1 MNENMETM
9 FTEEDYRLIEREFAG
24 LRESSRKRCADEEQF
39 QLVLKAFEFAN
50 EAHKGVRRRS
60 GEPYILHPIAVAKI
74 VVDEIGLGCK
84 SICAALLHD
93 VVEDTDFTVEDIQ
106 RLFGDKIASLVD
118 GLTKIKTAL
127 DNDNKNKNQ
136 TNRVS
141 LQAENFRRILVTLND
156 DVRIVLI
163 KLADRLHNVRTIQFM
178 PEYKRDKILSETMY
192 LFIPLAHRLGL
203 YSIKSE
209 MENIWLKYREP
220 VAYNS
225 IERQLGKIMEE
236 RGSLIDNFIEPIRAE
251 LDKAGYKYTLL
262 KRLKTPYSIWKKMT
276 TKNIPFEQIYDIY
289 AIRIIFESKPGY
301 TEREQ
306 CWYIFSMITGLY
318 KYKPDRTRDWVDK
331 PKANG
336 YEALHLT
343 VMSNGGSWVE
353 VQIRSERMNA
363 IAERGIAAHWL
374 YKDTEGSNGNNEIEH
389 WLQQV
394 REILENPSIDA
405 MQFLDEFHQEL
416 VTSSIYVFTP
426 KGESKSLA
434 KGATALDF
442 AYSIHTEVGN
452 HAIAAKVNQ
461 RLVPLSQVLTNG
473 DQVEI
478 ITSESGRPKREWLDF
493 LQTGRAKTIVMDFL
507 KADKKNSIKEG
518 MAILDRKLDERNIS
532 ERTRVIKKL
541 IDYYK
546 ISSGKDEL
554 YNKIGIGVIDLNDLD
569 KALKTNAER
578 RSVQMWG
585 VKLLSPFR
593 NGTINK
599 KNEFLLQED
608 IDQGTISFNIAE
620 CCSPIPGDSVVAFIE
635 DDGTVTIHKKSCP
648 VAGNL
653 ASTEGHR
660 IVSAKWSKHFMMSYL
675 ARISLEGIDRIGVLS
690 DLTRVISLVL
700 GVNMRK
706 LHIETHDEIFE
717 GFIDLYVHNTDDL
730 DKLIKALSKVKGI
743 ERVKRVDIN

>member
-1 MNENMETM
+1 M
-9 FTEEDYRLIEREFAG
+9 FTEEDYKLIDREFEG
-24 LRESSRKRCADEEQF
+24 LKASSRKRCATDEQYE
-39 QLVLKAFEFAN
+39 LVLKAFEFAN

-60 GEPYILHPIAVAKI
+60 GEPYILHPISVAKI

-93 VVEDTDFTVEDIQ
+93 VVEDTEFTVEDIQ

-127 DNDNKNKNQ
+127 DNDNKNKKQ
-136 TNRVS
+136 ENRVS

-220 VAYNS
+220 SAYAA
-225 IERQLGKIMEE
+225 IERQLGDVMAS
-236 RGSLIDNFIEPIRAE
+236 RGALIDDFIAPIRQE
-251 LDKAGYKYTLL
+251 LDKAGFRYTIL

-276 TKNIPFEQIYDIY
+276 TKNIPFEQIYDLY
-289 AIRIIFESKPGY
+289 AVRIIFEVRPGY
-301 TEREQ
+301 NEREQ

-331 PKANG
+331 PKSNG

-343 VMSNGGSWVE
+343 AMSHGGSWVE

-374 YKDTEGSNGNNEIEH
+374 YKDAEGGGDNEVEL
-389 WLQQV
+389 WLQKV
-394 REILENPSIDA
+394 REILENPDIDA

-426 KGESKSLA
+426 QGESKSLP
-434 KGATALDF
+434 KGSTALDF
-442 AYSIHTEVGN
+442 AYNIHSEVGN

-461 RLVPLSQVLTNG
+461 RLVPLSQTLTNG

-493 LQTGRAKTIVMDFL
+493 LKSSRAKGQVMDFL
-507 KADKKNSIKEG
+507 KSDKKNSIREG
-518 MAILDRKLDERNIS
+518 MGILDRKLDERGIS
-532 ERTRVIKKL
+532 ERSRVLKKL
-541 IDYYK
+541 IAYYG
-546 ISSGKDEL
+546 ISGGKDEL
-554 YNKIGIGVIDLNDLD
+554 YNKIGVGVIDLSDLD
-569 KALKTNAER
+569 KALRTNAER

-585 VKLLSPFR
+585 VRLLNPLR
-593 NGTINK
+593 TGGNIDK
-599 KNEFLLQED
+599 KSEFLLQED

-620 CCSPIPGDSVVAFIE
+620 CCSPIPGDSVVAFIG
-635 DDGTVTIHKKSCP
+635 DDDTVTIHKKSCP
-648 VAGNL
+648 VAAEL
-653 ASTEGHR
+653 ASTQGDR
-660 IVSAKWSKHFMMSYL
+660 IVPAKWSKHFMMSYL
-675 ARISLEGIDRIGVLS
+675 ARISLEGIDRVGVLNE
-690 DLTRVISLVL
+690 LTRVISLVL

-717 GFIDLYVHNTDDL
+717 GYIDLYVHNTDDL
-730 DKLIKALSKVKGI
+730 DKLIRTLSGVRGI
-743 ERVKRVDIN
+743 ERVKRVEIS

>member
-1 MNENMETM
+1 M
-9 FTEEDYRLIEREFAG
+9 FTEEDFKLIEREFEG
-24 LRESSRKRCADEEQF
+24 LRISSRDRCADEEQY

-93 VVEDTDFTVEDIQ
+93 VVEDTEFTVEDIR

-127 DNDNKNKNQ
+127 DNDNMNKNSSSQ
-136 TNRVS
+136 S
-141 LQAENFRRILVTLND
+141 LQAENFRRILITLND

-178 PEYKRDKILSETMY
+178 PEYKRDKILSETMF

-220 VAYNS
+220 AAYAAIEKQLARTMDERAQS
-225 IERQLGKIMEE
+225 IEE
-236 RGSLIDNFIEPIRAE
+236 FIAPIRAE
-251 LDKAGYKYTLL
+251 LDKAGYSYTLL
-262 KRLKTPYSIWKKMT
+262 KRLKTPYSIWKKMN
-276 TKNIPFEQIYDIY
+276 TKNIPFEQIFDIY
-289 AIRIIFESKPGY
+289 AVRIIFDLKPDH

-306 CWYIFSMITGLY
+306 CWHIFTLITGLY

-343 VMSNGGSWVE
+343 VMGNGGNWVE
-353 VQIRSERMNA
+353 VQIRSQRMNA
-363 IAERGIAAHWL
+363 IAERGIAAHWR
-374 YKDTEGSNGNNEIEH
+374 YKDAGITEDSGSEIDR

-394 REILENPSIDA
+394 SEILENPDIDA
-405 MQFLDEFHQEL
+405 MRFLDEFHQEL
-416 VTSSIYVFTP
+416 VTTVIYVFTP
-426 KGESKSLA
+426 QGESKSLA

-442 AYSIHTEVGN
+442 AYSIHTEVGD

-461 RLVPLSQVLTNG
+461 KLVPLSQVLASG

-478 ITSESGRPKREWLDF
+478 ITSENAHPKREWMNF
-493 LQTGRAKTIVMDFL
+493 LQTTRAKNQVMDYL

-518 MAILDRKLDERNIS
+518 MDILDKMLDQRGIS
-532 ERTRVIKKL
+532 ERSRVIKKL
-541 IDYYK
+541 IDYYG
-546 ISSGKDEL
+546 IAGGKDEF
-554 YNKIGIGVIDLNDLD
+554 YNKIGVGVIDLSDLD
-569 KALKTNAER
+569 KALRTNAQR
-578 RSVQMWG
+578 RNVQMWG
-585 VKLLSPFR
+585 VKLLNPLR
-593 NGTINK
+593 NIGHIDK
-599 KNEFLLQED
+599 KSEFLLQED

-635 DDGTVTIHKKSCP
+635 SDGTVTIHKKSCP
-648 VAGNL
+648 IANNL
-653 ASTEGHR
+653 ASKEGHR

-675 ARISLEGIDRIGVLS
+675 ARISLEGIDRVGVLS
-690 DLTRVISLVL
+690 ELTRVISLVL

-717 GFIDLYVHNTDDL
+717 GFIDLYVHSTDDL
-730 DKLIKALSKVKGI
+730 DKLIKALSKIKGI
-743 ERVKRVDIN
+743 ESVKRVELN

>member
-1 MNENMETM
+1 M
-9 FTEEDYRLIEREFAG
+9 FTEEDYKLIEREFAG
-24 LRESSRKRCADEEQF
+24 LRESSLRRCTDDGQYE
-39 QLVLKAFEFAN
+39 LVLKAFEFAN

-106 RLFGDKIASLVD
+106 RLFGDKIASLVE

-127 DNDNKNKNQ
+127 DNDNKNKSQSNH
-136 TNRVS
+136 RS

-209 MENIWLKYREP
+209 MENIWLKFREP
-220 VAYNS
+220 AAYAS
-225 IERQLGKIMEE
+225 IEQQLGKIMVDRE
-236 RGSLIDNFIEPIRAE
+236 SLIDVFCEPIKAE
-251 LDKAGYKYTLL
+251 LDKVGYKYQIL

-276 TKNIPFEQIYDIY
+276 SKNIPFEQIYDIY
-289 AIRIIFESKPGY
+289 AVRIIFEPNTEF

-306 CWYIFSMITGLY
+306 CWYIFSMITGIY

-343 VMSNGGSWVE
+343 VMGNGGNWVE
-353 VQIRSERMNA
+353 VQIRSRRMND
-363 IAERGIAAHWL
+363 IAERGIAAHWK
-374 YKDTEGSNGNNEIEH
+374 YKDAGVTNDSGSEIDR
-389 WLQQV
+389 WLMQV
-394 REILENPSIDA
+394 SEILENPDVDA
-405 MQFLDEFHQEL
+405 MTFLDEFHQEL

-442 AYSIHTEVGN
+442 AYSIHTHIGN

-461 RLVPLSQVLTNG
+461 RLVPLSQVLSNG

-478 ITSESGRPKREWLDF
+478 ITSESGKPKREWLEF
-493 LQTGRAKTIVMDFL
+493 LQTGRAKTQVMDYL
-507 KADKKNSIKEG
+507 KTDVKNSIKEG
-518 MAILDRKLDERNIS
+518 MEILDRKLDERNIT
-532 ERTRVIKKL
+532 ERSRVIKKL

-546 ISSGKDEL
+546 TPGGKDDL
-554 YNKIGIGVIDLNDLD
+554 YNRIGIGVIDLSDLD
-569 KALKTNAER
+569 KALRTNAER

-585 VKLLSPFR
+585 VKLLNPLR
-593 NGTINK
+593 NGSIDK
-599 KNEFLLQED
+599 KNEFLLQEN

-648 VAGNL
+648 KANDL
-653 ASTEGHR
+653 ASKEGHR

-675 ARISLEGIDRIGVLS
+675 ARISLEGIDRVGVLS

-730 DKLIKALSKVKGI
+730 DKLIKAISKVKGI
-743 ERVKRVDIN
+743 ERVKRVELS

>member
-1 MNENMETM
+1 M
-9 FTEEDYRLIEREFAG
+9 FTEEDYKLIEREFEG
-24 LRESSRKRCADEEQF
+24 LRESSRKRCADDEQYE
-39 QLVLKAFEFAN
+39 LVLKAFEFAN

-93 VVEDTDFTVEDIQ
+93 VVEDTDFTVEDIE

-127 DNDNKNKNQ
+127 DNDNKNKTQ
-136 TNRVS
+136 ANRVS

-156 DVRIVLI
+156 DVRIVII

-178 PEYKRDKILSETMY
+178 PDYKRDKILSETMY

-220 VAYNS
+220 AAYAA
-225 IERQLGKIMEE
+225 IENQLGRIISD
-236 RGSLIDNFIEPIRAE
+236 RGTLIDDFIAPIRTE
-251 LDKAGYKYTLL
+251 LDKAGYKYTIL
-262 KRLKTPYSIWKKMT
+262 KRLKTPYSIWKKMAA
-276 TKNIPFEQIYDIY
+276 KNIPFEQIFDIY
-289 AIRIIFESKPGY
+289 AVRIIFTPKSGPS
-301 TEREQ
+301 EREQ
-306 CWYIFSMITGLY
+306 CWSIFSMITGLY
-318 KYKPDRTRDWVDK
+318 SYKPDRTRDWLDK

-343 VMSNGGSWVE
+343 VMGNGGNWVE

-374 YKDTEGSNGNNEIEH
+374 YKDAGIEQGDSEIDL

-394 REILENPSIDA
+394 RDILENPDIDA
-405 MQFLDEFHQEL
+405 MRFLDEFHQEL
-416 VTSSIYVFTP
+416 VTTSIYVFTP

-442 AYSIHTEVGN
+442 AYSIHTEIGN

-461 RLVPLSQVLTNG
+461 RLVPLSHVLTNG

-478 ITSESGRPKREWLDF
+478 ITSENARPKREWLDF
-493 LQTGRAKTIVMDFL
+493 IKSSRAKNMVMDAL
-507 KADKKNSIKEG
+507 KSDKKNSIKEG
-518 MAILDRKLDERNIS
+518 MEILDKKLDERNIT
-532 ERTRVIKKL
+532 ERTRVLKKL
-541 IDYYK
+541 IDYYD
-546 ISSGKDEL
+546 ISGGKDEL
-554 YNKIGIGVIDLNDLD
+554 YNKIGVGVIDLSDLD
-569 KALKTNAER
+569 KALRTNAIR
-578 RSVQMWG
+578 RNVQMWG
-585 VKLLSPFR
+585 VKLLNPLR
-593 NGTINK
+593 NGPIDK
-599 KNEFLLQED
+599 KTEFLLKED
-608 IDQGTISFNIAE
+608 IDEGTISFNIAE

-653 ASTEGHR
+653 ASKEGYR

-675 ARISLEGIDRIGVLS
+675 ARISLEGIDRVGVLS

-700 GVNMRK
+700 GVNMRQ

-730 DKLIKALSKVKGI
+730 DKLIRSLQKVKGI
-743 ERVKRVDIN
+743 ERVKRVENQKS

>member
-1 MNENMETM
+1 M
-9 FTEEDYRLIEREFAG
+9 
-24 LRESSRKRCADEEQF
+24 
-39 QLVLKAFEFAN
+39 
-50 EAHKGVRRRS
+50 
-60 GEPYILHPIAVAKI
+60 
-74 VVDEIGLGCK
+74 
-84 SICAALLHD
+84 
-93 VVEDTDFTVEDIQ
+93 
-106 RLFGDKIASLVD
+106 D

-127 DNDNKNKNQ
+127 DNDIKNKGQ
-136 TNRVS
+136 AARVS

-178 PEYKRDKILSETMY
+178 PEYKRDKILSETMF

-209 MENIWLKYREP
+209 RQHMWFKYREP
-220 VAYNS
+220 AAYAS
-225 IERQLGKIMEE
+225 IEQQLNRIMEE
-236 RGSLIDNFIEPIRAE
+236 RGMQIDTFIDPIRQE
-251 LDKAGYKYTLL
+251 LDNAGYKYTIL
-262 KRLKTPYSIWKKMT
+262 KRLKTPYSIWKKMNS
-276 TKNIPFEQIYDIY
+276 KNIPFEQIYDIY
-289 AIRIIFESKPGY
+289 AVRIIFEPRTDF

-306 CWYIFSMITGLY
+306 CWYIFSVITGLY
-318 KYKPDRTRDWVDK
+318 QYKPDRTRDWVDK

-343 VMSNGGSWVE
+343 VMSHTGNWVE
-353 VQIRSERMNA
+353 VQIRSHRMNA

-374 YKDTEGSNGNNEIEH
+374 YKDAEGGSGDNEIEL

-394 REILENPSIDA
+394 REILENPDIDA

-426 KGESKSLA
+426 MGESKNLA

-442 AYSIHTEVGN
+442 AYSIHTQVGN

-478 ITSESGRPKREWLDF
+478 ITSESGKPKREWLNF
-493 LQTGRAKTIVMDFL
+493 LQTNRAKNLVMDFL
-507 KADKKNSIKEG
+507 KSDKKNSIKEG
-518 MAILDRKLDERNIS
+518 MAILDRELDARGIS
-532 ERTRVIKKL
+532 ERSRVIKKL

-546 ISSGKDEL
+546 LASGKDEL
-554 YNKIGIGVIDLNDLD
+554 YNKIGIGVIDLSDLD

-585 VKLLSPFR
+585 VKLLSPLR
-593 NGTINK
+593 NSSINK

-653 ASTEGHR
+653 ASKEGHR

-675 ARISLEGIDRIGVLS
+675 ARISLEGIDRVGVLS

-717 GFIDLYVHNTDDL
+717 GQIDLYVHSTDDL
-730 DKLIKALSKVKGI
+730 DRLIAALSKVKGI

>member
-1 MNENMETM
+1 M
-9 FTEEDYRLIEREFAG
+9 FTEEDYKLIEREFEG
-24 LRESSRKRCADEEQF
+24 LRVSSRKRCADDAQY

-60 GEPYILHPIAVAKI
+60 GEPYILHPISVAKI

-93 VVEDTDFTVEDIQ
+93 VVEDTDFTVDDIQ

-136 TNRVS
+136 EGAARVS

-220 VAYNS
+220 HAYAA
-225 IERQLGKIMEE
+225 IEQQLSDVMAE
-236 RGSLIDNFIEPIRAE
+236 RGALIDEFIAPIRQE
-251 LDKAGYKYTLL
+251 LDKAGYKYTVL

-276 TKNIPFEQIYDIY
+276 SKNIPFEQIYDIY
-289 AIRIIFESKPGY
+289 AVRIIFESKPGL

-306 CWYIFSMITGLY
+306 CWFIFSVISGLY
-318 KYKPDRTRDWVDK
+318 QYKPDRTRDWVDK

-343 VMSNGGSWVE
+343 VMSHGGSWVE

-374 YKDTEGSNGNNEIEH
+374 YKGSDGSGDNEIEH

-394 REILENPSIDA
+394 REILENPDIDA

-426 KGESKSLA
+426 MGESKSLA
-434 KGATALDF
+434 KGSTALDF
-442 AYSIHTEVGN
+442 AYSIHSEIGN

-461 RLVPLSQVLTNG
+461 RLVPLSQPLTNG

-478 ITSESGRPKREWLDF
+478 ITSESGKPKREWLDF
-493 LQTGRAKTIVMDFL
+493 LQTSRAKNLVMDFL
-507 KADKKNSIKEG
+507 KSDKKNSIKEG
-518 MAILDRKLDERNIS
+518 MAILDRKLDERGIS
-532 ERTRVIKKL
+532 ERSRVLKKL
-541 IDYYK
+541 IDYYH
-546 ISSGKDEL
+546 IASGKDEL
-554 YNKIGIGVIDLNDLD
+554 YNKIGIGVIDLSDLD
-569 KALKTNAER
+569 NALRTNAER

-585 VKLLSPFR
+585 VKLLSPLR
-593 NGTINK
+593 NSSINK

-608 IDQGTISFNIAE
+608 IDQGTISFNIAP

-648 VAGNL
+648 VAGDL
-653 ASTEGHR
+653 ASKEGHR
-660 IVSAKWSKHFMMSYL
+660 IVSAKWSKHFIMSYL
-675 ARISLEGIDRIGVLS
+675 ARISLEGIDRVGVLS

-717 GFIDLYVHNTDDL
+717 GFIDLYVHSTDDL
-730 DKLIKALSKVKGI
+730 DKLIAALSKVKGI
-743 ERVKRVDIN
+743 ERVKRVEINEK

>member
-1 MNENMETM
+1 M
-9 FTEEDYRLIEREFAG
+9 FTEEDYKLIEREFEG
-24 LRESSRKRCADEEQF
+24 LRESSRKRCANEEQY

-93 VVEDTDFTVEDIQ
+93 VVEDTDFTVEDIE
-106 RLFGDKIASLVD
+106 RLFGEKIASLVD

-127 DNDNKNKNQ
+127 DNDNKNKNLS
-136 TNRVS
+136 NRVS

-178 PEYKRDKILSETMY
+178 PEYKRDKILSETMF

-220 VAYNS
+220 AAYTS
-225 IERQLGKIMEE
+225 IEKQLGRINSE
-236 RGSLIDNFIEPIRAE
+236 RGTQIDDFIAPIRAE
-251 LDKAGYKYTLL
+251 LDKAGFKYTIL

-276 TKNIPFEQIYDIY
+276 TKNIPFEQIFDIY
-289 AIRIIFESKPGY
+289 AVRIIFTPKSSPS
-301 TEREQ
+301 EREQ
-306 CWYIFSMITGLY
+306 CWAIFSMITGLY
-318 KYKPDRTRDWVDK
+318 SYKPDRNRDWVDK
-331 PKANG
+331 PKSNG

-343 VMSNGGSWVE
+343 VMGNGGNWVE

-374 YKDTEGSNGNNEIEH
+374 YKDAGLGNEDSEIDH

-394 REILENPSIDA
+394 REILENPDIDA

-426 KGESKSLA
+426 KGESKNLA
-434 KGATALDF
+434 KGSTALDF
-442 AYSIHTEVGN
+442 AYGIHTEIGN

-478 ITSESGRPKREWLDF
+478 ITSQNARPRREWLDF
-493 LQTGRAKTIVMDFL
+493 LKTSRARNLVMDAL
-507 KADKKNSIKEG
+507 KSDKKNSIKEG
-518 MAILDRKLDERNIS
+518 MEILDRKLDERNIT
-532 ERTRVIKKL
+532 ERTRVLKKL
-541 IDYYK
+541 IDYYN
-546 ISSGKDEL
+546 ISGGKDEL
-554 YNKIGIGVIDLNDLD
+554 YNKIGVGVIDLSDLD
-569 KALKTNAER
+569 KALRTNAIR
-578 RSVQMWG
+578 RNVQMWG
-585 VKLLSPFR
+585 VKLLNPLR
-593 NGTINK
+593 NGSIDK
-599 KNEFLLQED
+599 KTEFLLKEN
-608 IDQGTISFNIAE
+608 IDEGTISFNIAE

-653 ASTEGHR
+653 ASKEGYR

-675 ARISLEGIDRIGVLS
+675 ARISLEGIDRVGVLS

-700 GVNMRK
+700 GVNMRQ

-730 DKLIKALSKVKGI
+730 DKLIRSLQKVKGI
-743 ERVKRVDIN
+743 ERVKRVENQLS

>member
-1 MNENMETM
+1 M
-9 FTEEDYRLIEREFAG
+9 FTEEDYKLIEREFEG
-24 LRESSRKRCADEEQF
+24 LRVSSRKRCADDEQY

-93 VVEDTDFTVEDIQ
+93 VVEDTEFTVEDIQ

-136 TNRVS
+136 DTRIS

-220 VAYNS
+220 VAYAT
-225 IERQLGKIMEE
+225 IERQLGDIMSE
-236 RGSLIDNFIEPIRAE
+236 RGALIDDFIAPIRRE

-276 TKNIPFEQIYDIY
+276 AKNIPFEQIYDIY
-289 AIRIIFESKPGY
+289 AVRIIFEPRPGLS
-301 TEREQ
+301 EREQ
-306 CWYIFSMITGLY
+306 CWYIFTIITGLY
-318 KYKPDRTRDWVDK
+318 QYKPDRTRDWVDK
-331 PKANG
+331 AKPNG

-343 VMSNGGSWVE
+343 VMSKTGNWVE

-374 YKDTEGSNGNNEIEH
+374 YKEAGQSSESENEIDN
-389 WLQQV
+389 WLKQV
-394 REILENPSIDA
+394 REILENPDIDA
-405 MQFLDEFHQEL
+405 MRFLDEFHQEL
-416 VTSSIYVFTP
+416 ITSSIYVFTP
-426 KGESKSLA
+426 LGETKSLP
-434 KGATALDF
+434 KGSTALDF
-442 AYSIHTEVGN
+442 AYNIHSEVGN

-461 RLVPLSQVLTNG
+461 RLVPLSQPLTNG
-473 DQVEI
+473 DQVEV
-478 ITSESGRPKREWLDF
+478 ITSENAKPKREWLEF
-493 LQTGRAKTIVMDFL
+493 LTSSRAKTQVMDFL

-518 MAILDRKLDERNIS
+518 MQILDRKLDERGIS
-532 ERTRVIKKL
+532 ERSRVIKKL

-546 ISSGKDEL
+546 VSGGKDEL
-554 YNKIGIGVIDLNDLD
+554 YNKIGVGVIDLSDLD
-569 KALKTNAER
+569 KALRTNAER

-585 VKLLSPFR
+585 VKLLNPLT
-593 NGTINK
+593 NGIFDK
-599 KNEFLLQED
+599 KQEFLLQED

-620 CCSPIPGDSVVAFIE
+620 CCSPIPGDSVVAFIQ

-648 VAGNL
+648 VANDL
-653 ASTEGHR
+653 ASKEGHR

-675 ARISLEGIDRIGVLS
+675 ARISLEGIDRVGVLS

-730 DKLIKALSKVKGI
+730 DKLIRALSKVKGI

>member
-24 LRESSRKRCADEEQF
+24 LRESSRRRCADEEQF

-84 SICAALLHD
+84 SICAALFHD

-136 TNRVS
+136 ANRVS

-289 AIRIIFESKPGY
+289 AIRIIFESRPGY

-374 YKDTEGSNGNNEIEH
+374 YKDAEGSNGNNEIEH

-493 LQTGRAKTIVMDFL
+493 LQTGRAKTIVMDFF

-554 YNKIGIGVIDLNDLD
+554 YNKIGIGVIDLSDLD

>member
-1 MNENMETM
+1 
-9 FTEEDYRLIEREFAG
+9 
-24 LRESSRKRCADEEQF
+24 
-39 QLVLKAFEFAN
+39 
-50 EAHKGVRRRS
+50 
-60 GEPYILHPIAVAKI
+60 
-74 VVDEIGLGCK
+74 
-84 SICAALLHD
+84 
-93 VVEDTDFTVEDIQ
+93 
-106 RLFGDKIASLVD
+106 
-118 GLTKIKTAL
+118 
-127 DNDNKNKNQ
+127 
-136 TNRVS
+136 
-141 LQAENFRRILVTLND
+141 
-156 DVRIVLI
+156 
-163 KLADRLHNVRTIQFM
+163 
-178 PEYKRDKILSETMY
+178 
-192 LFIPLAHRLGL
+192 
-203 YSIKSE
+203 
-209 MENIWLKYREP
+209 
-220 VAYNS
+220 
-225 IERQLGKIMEE
+225 
-236 RGSLIDNFIEPIRAE
+236 
-251 LDKAGYKYTLL
+251 
-262 KRLKTPYSIWKKMT
+262 
-276 TKNIPFEQIYDIY
+276 
-289 AIRIIFESKPGY
+289 
-301 TEREQ
+301 
-306 CWYIFSMITGLY
+306 
-318 KYKPDRTRDWVDK
+318 
-331 PKANG
+331 
-336 YEALHLT
+336 
-343 VMSNGGSWVE
+343 
-353 VQIRSERMNA
+353 
-363 IAERGIAAHWL
+363 
-374 YKDTEGSNGNNEIEH
+374 
-389 WLQQV
+389 
-394 REILENPSIDA
+394 

-554 YNKIGIGVIDLNDLD
+554 YNKIGIGVIDLSDLD

>member
-1 MNENMETM
+1 M
-9 FTEEDYRLIEREFAG
+9 FTEEDYKLIEREFAG
-24 LRESSRKRCADEEQF
+24 LRESSLRRCTDDGQYE
-39 QLVLKAFEFAN
+39 LVLKAFEFAN

-106 RLFGDKIASLVD
+106 RLFGDKIASLVE

-127 DNDNKNKNQ
+127 DNDNKNKSQSNH
-136 TNRVS
+136 RS

-209 MENIWLKYREP
+209 MENIWLKFREP
-220 VAYNS
+220 AAYAS
-225 IERQLGKIMEE
+225 IEQQLDKIMVDRE
-236 RGSLIDNFIEPIRAE
+236 SLIDDFCNPIRAE
-251 LDKAGYKYTLL
+251 LDKAGYKYQIL

-276 TKNIPFEQIYDIY
+276 SKNIPFEQIYDIY
-289 AIRIIFESKPGY
+289 AVRIIFEPNAEF

-306 CWYIFSMITGLY
+306 CWYIFSMITGIY

-343 VMSNGGSWVE
+343 VMGNGGNWVE
-353 VQIRSERMNA
+353 VQIRSQRMND
-363 IAERGIAAHWL
+363 IAERGIAAHWK
-374 YKDTEGSNGNNEIEH
+374 YKDAGVTNDSGSEIDR
-389 WLQQV
+389 WLMQV
-394 REILENPSIDA
+394 SEILENPDVDA
-405 MQFLDEFHQEL
+405 MKFLDEFHQEL

-442 AYSIHTEVGN
+442 AYSIHTHIGN

-461 RLVPLSQVLTNG
+461 RLVPLSQVLSNG

-478 ITSESGRPKREWLDF
+478 ITSESGKPKREWLEF
-493 LQTGRAKTIVMDFL
+493 LQTGRAKTQVMDFL
-507 KADKKNSIKEG
+507 KTDVKNSIKEG
-518 MAILDRKLDERNIS
+518 MEILDRKLDERNIT
-532 ERTRVIKKL
+532 ERSRVIKKL

-546 ISSGKDEL
+546 TPGGKDDL
-554 YNKIGIGVIDLNDLD
+554 YNRIGIGVIDLSDLD
-569 KALKTNAER
+569 KALRTNAER

-585 VKLLSPFR
+585 VKLLNPLR
-593 NGTINK
+593 NGSINK
-599 KNEFLLQED
+599 KSEFLLQEN

-648 VAGNL
+648 KANDL
-653 ASTEGHR
+653 ASKEGHR

-675 ARISLEGIDRIGVLS
+675 ARISLEGIDRVGVLS

-730 DKLIKALSKVKGI
+730 DKLIKAISKVKGI
-743 ERVKRVDIN
+743 ERVKRVELS

>member
-1 MNENMETM
+1 M
-9 FTEEDYRLIEREFAG
+9 FTEEDYKLIEHEFEG
-24 LRESSRKRCADEEQF
+24 LRVSSRKRCSDDEQYN
-39 QLVLKAFEFAN
+39 LVLKAFEFAN

-93 VVEDTDFTVEDIQ
+93 VVEDTEFTVEDIE
-106 RLFGDKIASLVD
+106 RLFGAKIASLVD

-127 DNDNKNKNQ
+127 DNDNKNKALDQ
-136 TNRVS
+136 RIS

-220 VAYNS
+220 EAYAS
-225 IERQLGKIMEE
+225 IERQLDKIMSE
-236 RGSLIDNFIEPIRAE
+236 RSAFIDDFIAPIRAE
-251 LDKAGYKYTLL
+251 LEKAGFQFTIL

-276 TKNIPFEQIYDIY
+276 TKNIPFEQIFDLY
-289 AIRIIFESKPGY
+289 AVRIIFQPKEGF

-306 CWYIFSMITGLY
+306 CWYIFSIITGMY
-318 KYKPDRTRDWVDK
+318 SYKPDRTRDWVDK

-343 VMSNGGSWVE
+343 VMSNTGSWVE
-353 VQIRSERMNA
+353 VQIRSERMNSV
-363 IAERGIAAHWL
+363 AERGIAAHWL
-374 YKDTEGSNGNNEIEH
+374 YKDTQGIERSDSEIDH

-394 REILENPSIDA
+394 REILENPDIDA

-416 VTSSIYVFTP
+416 VTSSIYVFMP
-426 KGESKSLA
+426 RGESKSLA
-434 KGATALDF
+434 KGYTALDF
-442 AYSIHTEVGN
+442 AYSIHSEVGN
-452 HAIAAKVNQ
+452 HAIAAKVNM
-461 RLVPLSQVLTNG
+461 RLVPLSQVLVNG

-478 ITSESGRPKREWLDF
+478 ITSDSAHPKREWLDF
-493 LQTGRAKTIVMDFL
+493 LKSSHARSQVLDYL
-507 KADKKNSIKEG
+507 KSDKKNNIKEG
-518 MAILDRKLDERNIS
+518 MAILDRKLDERGIS
-532 ERTRVIKKL
+532 ERSRVIKKL
-541 IDYYK
+541 ISYYK
-546 ISSGKDEL
+546 IASGKDEL
-554 YNKIGIGVIDLNDLD
+554 YNKIGLGVIDLNDLD
-569 KALKTNAER
+569 KALRTNAER

-585 VKLLSPFR
+585 VKLLTPLR
-593 NGTINK
+593 NSSIDK
-599 KNEFLLQED
+599 KSEFLLQED
-608 IDQGTISFNIAE
+608 IDQGTISFNIAQ
-620 CCSPIPGDSVVAFIE
+620 CCCPIPGDSVVAFIE
-635 DDGTVTIHKKSCP
+635 DDDTVTIHKKSCP
-648 VAGNL
+648 VATNL
-653 ASTEGHR
+653 ASKEGHR
-660 IVSAKWSKHFMMSYL
+660 IVSAKWSKHFIMSYL
-675 ARISLEGIDRIGVLS
+675 ARISLEGIDRVGVLS
-690 DLTRVISLVL
+690 DLTRVISQVL
-700 GVNMRK
+700 GVNMRQ

-730 DKLIKALSKVKGI
+730 DKLIRELLKVKGV
-743 ERVKRVDIN
+743 ERVKRIEMN

>member
-1 MNENMETM
+1 M
-9 FTEEDYRLIEREFAG
+9 FTEEDYKLIEREFEG
-24 LRESSRKRCADEEQF
+24 LRVSSRKRCADDAQY

-106 RLFGDKIASLVD
+106 RLFGEKIASLVD

-136 TNRVS
+136 EGAARVS

-220 VAYNS
+220 HAYAA
-225 IERQLGKIMEE
+225 IEQQLSDVMAE
-236 RGSLIDNFIEPIRAE
+236 RGALIDEFIAPIRQE
-251 LDKAGYKYTLL
+251 LDKAGYKYTIL

-276 TKNIPFEQIYDIY
+276 TKNIPFEQIFDLY
-289 AIRIIFESKPGY
+289 AVRIIFESKPGLS
-301 TEREQ
+301 EREQ
-306 CWYIFSMITGLY
+306 CWYIFSTITGLY

-331 PKANG
+331 PKTNG

-343 VMSNGGSWVE
+343 VMSHGGSWVE

-363 IAERGIAAHWL
+363 IAERGIAAHWI
-374 YKDTEGSNGNNEIEH
+374 YKESGTGESENEIDH

-394 REILENPSIDA
+394 REILENPDIDA
-405 MQFLDEFHQEL
+405 MRFLDEFHQEL
-416 VTSSIYVFTP
+416 ITSSIYVFTP
-426 KGESKSLA
+426 QGESKSLP
-434 KGATALDF
+434 KGYTALDF
-442 AYSIHTEVGN
+442 AYYIHSQVGN

-461 RLVPLSQVLTNG
+461 RLVPLSQPLTNG

-478 ITSESGRPKREWLDF
+478 ITSESGRPKREWLEF
-493 LQTGRAKTIVMDFL
+493 LKSSRAKNQVMDFL
-507 KADKKNSIKEG
+507 KADKKNSIQDG
-518 MAILDRKLDERNIS
+518 MQILDRKLEERGIT
-532 ERTRVIKKL
+532 ERSRVIKKL
-541 IDYYK
+541 IDYYRTTG
-546 ISSGKDEL
+546 GKDEL
-554 YNKIGIGVIDLNDLD
+554 YNKIGVGVIDLSDLD
-569 KALKTNAER
+569 KALRTNAER

-585 VKLLSPFR
+585 VKLLSPR
-593 NGTINK
+593 GNGAIDK
-599 KNEFLLQED
+599 KREFLLQED
-608 IDQGTISFNIAE
+608 IDQGTMSFHIAE

-635 DDGTVTIHKKSCP
+635 DDGTVTIHKKSCS
-648 VAGNL
+648 VAAGL
-653 ASTEGHR
+653 ASTQGDR

-675 ARISLEGIDRIGVLS
+675 ARISIEGIDRIGVLS

-730 DKLIKALSKVKGI
+730 DKMIRALAKIKGV
-743 ERVKRVDIN
+743 ERVKRVEIN

>member
-1 MNENMETM
+1 M
-9 FTEEDYRLIEREFAG
+9 FTEEDYKLIEREFEG
-24 LRESSRKRCADEEQF
+24 LRVSSRKRCADDEQY

-74 VVDEIGLGCK
+74 VVHDIGLGCK

-93 VVEDTDFTVEDIQ
+93 VVEDTEFTVEDIQ

-136 TNRVS
+136 DTRVS

-220 VAYNS
+220 VAYAT
-225 IERQLGKIMEE
+225 IERQLGDIMSE
-236 RGSLIDNFIEPIRAE
+236 RGALIDDFIAPIRRE

-289 AIRIIFESKPGY
+289 AVRIIFEPRPGLS
-301 TEREQ
+301 EREQ
-306 CWYIFSMITGLY
+306 CWYIFTIITGLY
-318 KYKPDRTRDWVDK
+318 QYKPDRTRDWVDK
-331 PKANG
+331 AKPNG

-343 VMSNGGSWVE
+343 VMSKTGNWVE

-374 YKDTEGSNGNNEIEH
+374 YKEAGQSSESENEIDN
-389 WLQQV
+389 WLKQV
-394 REILENPSIDA
+394 REILENPDIDA
-405 MQFLDEFHQEL
+405 MRFLDEFHQEL
-416 VTSSIYVFTP
+416 ITSSIYVFTP
-426 KGESKSLA
+426 LGETKSLP
-434 KGATALDF
+434 KGSTALDF
-442 AYSIHTEVGN
+442 AYNIHSEVGN

-461 RLVPLSQVLTNG
+461 RLVPLSQPLTNG
-473 DQVEI
+473 DQVEV
-478 ITSESGRPKREWLDF
+478 ITSENAKPKREWLEF
-493 LQTGRAKTIVMDFL
+493 LTSSRAKTQVMDFL

-518 MAILDRKLDERNIS
+518 MQILDRKLDERGIS
-532 ERTRVIKKL
+532 ERSRVIKKL

-546 ISSGKDEL
+546 VSGGKDEL
-554 YNKIGIGVIDLNDLD
+554 YNKIGVGVIDLSDLD
-569 KALKTNAER
+569 KALRTNAER

-585 VKLLSPFR
+585 VKLLNPLT
-593 NGTINK
+593 NGIFDK
-599 KNEFLLQED
+599 KQEFLLQED

-620 CCSPIPGDSVVAFIE
+620 CCSPIPGDSVVAFIQ

-648 VAGNL
+648 VANDL
-653 ASTEGHR
+653 ASKEGHR

-675 ARISLEGIDRIGVLS
+675 ARISLEGIDRVGVLS

-730 DKLIKALSKVKGI
+730 DKLIRALSKVKGI